1 MFITILDPKI
11 NQVFCFAGCLLKWF
25 KLESMRLEAY
35 AATVVKTHHGDKH
48 GVQAAAGT
56 SEVSPRKTSVV
67 EVEKKENN
75 PREDGEFQDKNANA
89 ESSEP
94 QNVDEVAASGA
105 EGSETGEKEGEPA
118 NPEAENVE
126 GSQDV
131 PRSHSSEGTN
141 VSV

>member
-1 MFITILDPKI
+1 
-11 NQVFCFAGCLLKWF
+11 
-25 KLESMRLEAY
+25 MRLEAY